1 MNQKQKGS
9 AHSNAEATL
18 ASRLEA
24 GILGD
29 VRIVEIVVFDEV
41 KIALKGG
48 EGGRLSRDL
57 MRLGGTEECSGDAE
71 AGDEEEKGGADHSSA
86 VSVYGGG
93 LGGCGVKAS
102 SSCSQSGRCQPVS
115 VRGKPVRT
123 YVRTYVHLCCAASL
137 CRFLVP
143 SLCLPVNSF
152 YPFSATSPFISQ
164 GNGQRKET
172 VSVTMKRAAITALL
186 LPSLASAVAGE
197 SLLRGVN
204 SPAAGVGGLDN
215 EVAHAHASANGKKP
229 QRRKLADV
237 TNKFQMKLWY
247 TEGIKWE
254 YRGEN
259 WCWQCVGQKGCN
271 PGDTI
276 ITQPCRDIRA
286 QRWQAVRVTSNRKYV
301 QFRTRN
307 VLSGPDDLCV
317 TRNDEQGEKYELE
330 ECDEKEDRQFFRGFK
345 AGEDEKFALNPKPA
359 VDDGRDRCV
368 TMNHR
373 PRSNGDY
380 NGDKIYDQKCW
391 KAEKTDTMYWEIRW
405 IDDEG
410 WEEEDDEV
418 DEDDYDGGDDEKGL
432 RDIDGDVSEPVGRC
446 SGDCDSGE
454 YINECV
460 LVMIINHSLTSFTSL
475 RTTSQ
480 QLDGRQTTTVAATSY
495 ALSERTV
502 TRARSPGAQRRTAEV
517 VLAGITGKFVFF
529 FFGCH
534 FS

>member
-1 MNQKQKGS
+1 M
-9 AHSNAEATL
+9 
-18 ASRLEA
+18 
-24 GILGD
+24 
-29 VRIVEIVVFDEV
+29 
-41 KIALKGG
+41 
-48 EGGRLSRDL
+48 
-57 MRLGGTEECSGDAE
+57 
-71 AGDEEEKGGADHSSA
+71 
-86 VSVYGGG
+86 
-93 LGGCGVKAS
+93 
-102 SSCSQSGRCQPVS
+102 
-115 VRGKPVRT
+115 
-123 YVRTYVHLCCAASL
+123 
-137 CRFLVP
+137 
-143 SLCLPVNSF
+143 
-152 YPFSATSPFISQ
+152 
-164 GNGQRKET
+164 T
-172 VSVTMKRAAITALL
+172 VSITMKRAAITALL
-186 LPSLASAVAGE
+186 LPFLASAVAGE

-204 SPAAGVGGLDN
+204 SPATGVSGLYN
-215 EVAHAHASANGKKP
+215 EVAHAHAPAPNDMSNGKKAR
-229 QRRKLADV
+229 RRKLADV

-254 YRGEN
+254 YRGKH

-286 QRWQAVRVTSNRKYV
+286 QRWQAVRVTSGSKYV

-330 ECDEKEDRQFFRGFK
+330 ECDDGEDRQLFRGFE
-345 AGEDEKFALNPKPA
+345 ADEDEKFALNPKVA

-410 WEEEDDEV
+410 WEEEDDDV

-432 RDIDGDVSEPVGRC
+432 RDIAGDVSEPVGRC

-454 YINECV
+454 CMHECKRV
-460 LVMIINHSLTSFTSL
+460 
-475 RTTSQ
+475 
-480 QLDGRQTTTVAATSY
+480 
-495 ALSERTV
+495 
-502 TRARSPGAQRRTAEV
+502 EV
-517 VLAGITGKFVFF
+517 
-529 FFGCH
+529 
-534 FS
+534 